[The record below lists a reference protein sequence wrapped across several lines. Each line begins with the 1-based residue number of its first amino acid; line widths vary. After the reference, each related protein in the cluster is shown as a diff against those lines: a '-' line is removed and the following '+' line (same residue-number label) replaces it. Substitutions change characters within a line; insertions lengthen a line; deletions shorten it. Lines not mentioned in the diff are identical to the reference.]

1 VTAAP
6 RRPLVA
12 GNWKLH
18 KNENEARALGAALR
32 SRLKDTGGVE
42 VVIAPVFTALSAVR
56 EALTGCPILLA
67 AQDVY
72 WQAHGAFTGEVSA
85 PLLKDVGCS
94 HVIVG
99 HSERRQLFGESNEDV
114 RRKAAAVL
122 AAGMTPIVCVGESLS
137 QRENGETKA
146 HVLRQVAEA
155 VSGLG
160 PEQMARVVLAY
171 EPIWAIGT
179 GRNAEPADAQQV
191 HANIRGLLAERFG
204 APLAGATRILYGG
217 SVKPDNAQALMA
229 ESDVDG
235 ALVGGASLDS
245 DSFAAIVD
253 AARVPGTP

>member
-1 VTAAP
+1 MTAVL

-18 KNENEARALGAALR
+18 KNENEARALIAALR
-32 SRLKDTGGVE
+32 ARLNDIGGVD
-42 VVIAPVFTALSAVR
+42 VVVAPVFTALSTVR
-56 EALTGCPILLA
+56 EALTGSSIRLG

-72 WQAHGAFTGEVSA
+72 WQAQGAFTGEVSA

-99 HSERRQLFGESNEDV
+99 HSERRQLFSETNEDV

-146 HVLRQVAEA
+146 HVLRQVGDA

-160 PEQMARVVLAY
+160 PDQMARLVLAY

-191 HANIRGLLAERFG
+191 HADIRGLLKERFG

-217 SVKPDNAQALMA
+217 SVKPDNARALMA
-229 ESDVDG
+229 QTEVDG

-253 AARVPGTP
+253 AARHAGTP